1 MKNRYFIELSFKGTA
16 YHGWQ
21 KQPNAKTVQD
31 EVDRA
36 LALLLKEHVTTVGAG
51 RTDAGVHAR
60 FFTAHFESRAYNTVS
75 ASRFLYSINSILPE
89 DIVIT
94 DIYPVAD
101 HAHARFSALS
111 RTYEYRINRGK
122 DPFES
127 GLSWHYPYPL
137 DLEKMNQASAILLQ
151 TEDFRSFCK
160 VHSQTL
166 TTRCRVSYAR
176 WTAEKNSI
184 VYTIEADRFLRNMV
198 RAIVGTLIEVGRG
211 KITVER
217 FRDIILAGDRRAA
230 CGSAPAAGLSLT
242 RITYP
247 DRVKKRDC

>member
-36 LALLLKEHVTTVGAG
+36 LALLLKEQVITVGAG

-60 FFTAHFESRAYNTVS
+60 FFAAHFESREYNLVS

-101 HAHARFSALS
+101 NAHARFSALS
-111 RTYEYRINRGK
+111 RTYEYRINRNK
-122 DPFES
+122 NPFES
-127 GLSWHYPYPL
+127 GLSWHCPYPL
-137 DLEKMNQASAILLQ
+137 DLEKMNLASAILLQ
-151 TEDFRSFCK
+151 TEDFSSFCK
-160 VHSQTL
+160 VHSQTK
-166 TTRCRVSYAR
+166 TSRCRVSYAL

-211 KITVER
+211 KITVEK
-217 FRDIILAGDRRAA
+217 FREIILAGDRRAA
-230 CGSAPAAGLSLT
+230 YWSAPATGLSLIQ
-242 RITYP
+242 ITYP
-247 DRVKKRDC
+247 DRVKNRDC